1 MKSYDVKIEQ
11 DSEKNRS
18 FIVKV
23 ECEEDFIEWYNIL
36 SFFEKE
42 KNKWLVWL
50 SAFTT
55 IFIQRSVTT

>member
-42 KNKWLVWL
+42 KKISFKEIKNERKEK
-50 SAFTT
+50 
-55 IFIQRSVTT
+55 